1 MNNNNNSSYDECL
14 KVLLYG
20 IDYAKYKT
28 HVDKNIYYAYKF
40 GLINEVTEKQLQD
53 ITVLSLLEDIGY
65 SMIELGTYFYKS
77 ILIKVIETLNNSN
90 NIEETIKELLSQLS
104 DNNSKF
110 NINIAKNDFD
120 VDVVI
125 FNDYIKKSLSI
136 VDKSKIKEEYISKF
150 NNKELENITYE
161 EQTLALGMY
170 VIEQNKLGKISPKIK
185 KLTNI

>member
-28 HVDKNIYYAYKF
+28 YVDKNIYYAYKV

-65 SMIELGTYFYKS
+65 SMIELGTYFYKDV
-77 ILIKVIETLNNSN
+77 ILKVIETLNNSN

-104 DNNSKF
+104 DSNSQF
-110 NINIAKNDFD
+110 HANIAKNDFD
-120 VDVVI
+120 MDAKI
-125 FNDYIKKSLSI
+125 FYNYIQKSISKI
-136 VDKSKIKEEYISKF
+136 DNTKIKEEHKLRF
-150 NNKELENITYE
+150 NNKNAIYE
-161 EQTLALGMY
+161 ERTISLGMY
-170 VIEQNKLGKISPKIK
+170 IIERNKLEKYLSKKKI
-185 KLTNI
+185 LTNV